1 MKIALKKSLAV
12 FLALITLFS
21 CFGFTAF
28 ADNGEEYAVVRQ
40 NCTVYGDPKT
50 QKGFTWYTAADC
62 DSVLQ
67 LVKASDFSRNGFTNA
82 LEVQG
87 KSKKFQGNYCHKV
100 AVTGL
105 EPGTTYY
112 YRVGSLKNNIWSNV
126 GKFVTDNGDSKFSF
140 IAIADVQ
147 ASSFENFYKASCV
160 MKEAVKYNKNAEFIV
175 NLGDFVNDC
184 TNDEWGW
191 YGETFKEFNT
201 NYTLVPVAGNHEG
214 NPTNKFNPGW
224 FANQFNLDA
233 AEGSLQVN
241 GVYYSYDYGDA
252 HFCVLNTNDMY
263 PMTEA
268 QRNWI
273 YNDLNGSSAKWK
285 ILLMHRAAYSAGKNI
300 NKPDTLAMRK
310 TIIEIVDNTDVDLVL
325 SGHDHMYMRTYQ
337 VKGDAVCE
345 DTRYVTEMYNGKE
358 VTFAMDPDG
367 AVYALPGTA
376 GTKRY
381 AVNTDAIDPILQCA
395 EVAETLRD
403 RGGAFANITVDGDRL
418 IYEAFIVKD
427 DTHEL
432 EKIDE
437 YAIKKTTAGSASD
450 EPEKPTDFFGTID
463 QTVINFVTEIIGV
476 IVTYITKL
484 LPQIIIDSFK
494 K

>member
-147 ASSFENFYKASCV
+147 ASSFENFYKAS
-160 MKEAVKYNKNAEFIV
+160 
-175 NLGDFVNDC
+175 
-184 TNDEWGW
+184 
-191 YGETFKEFNT
+191 
-201 NYTLVPVAGNHEG
+201 
-214 NPTNKFNPGW
+214 
-224 FANQFNLDA
+224 
-233 AEGSLQVN
+233 
-241 GVYYSYDYGDA
+241 
-252 HFCVLNTNDMY
+252 
-263 PMTEA
+263 
-268 QRNWI
+268 
-273 YNDLNGSSAKWK
+273 
-285 ILLMHRAAYSAGKNI
+285 
-300 NKPDTLAMRK
+300 
-310 TIIEIVDNTDVDLVL
+310 
-325 SGHDHMYMRTYQ
+325 
-337 VKGDAVCE
+337 
-345 DTRYVTEMYNGKE
+345 
-358 VTFAMDPDG
+358 
-367 AVYALPGTA
+367 
-376 GTKRY
+376 
-381 AVNTDAIDPILQCA
+381 
-395 EVAETLRD
+395 
-403 RGGAFANITVDGDRL
+403 
-418 IYEAFIVKD
+418 
-427 DTHEL
+427 
-432 EKIDE
+432 
-437 YAIKKTTAGSASD
+437 
-450 EPEKPTDFFGTID
+450 
-463 QTVINFVTEIIGV
+463 
-476 IVTYITKL
+476 
-484 LPQIIIDSFK
+484 
-494 K
+494 